1 MKKIFLI
8 FALII
13 NLFAVDDATTTI
25 ENKGASSLPSMV
37 VVATNGLNNE
47 FENKFFKLMVGDL
60 KVGATFAVSDE
71 KASGSWDGA
80 IQSETKPQMI
90 VKYALDG
97 KTSLKVKV
105 TDPNSKVLFE
115 GSFSINDASRYPFL
129 AHKAVSEIVKQLG
142 YANVDWMNKMLLIA
156 NYTSPGN
163 SQILVADYTLTYR
176 KVLIKGGLNIFPKW
190 ANNAQSAFYYTH
202 YDKKSP
208 AIYKYTLATGA
219 KKEIIKGEGMLIAS
233 DVSADGSKLLI
244 TDAPKD
250 QADIYLYNLATGSK
264 KQITH
269 FSGIDVNG
277 NFIDNDSRVVFV
289 SDRLGYP
296 NIFVTGLDGQNVEQ
310 LVFHGKNNNSLSTN
324 GSYIVYSSRDGG
336 GGFNLYLIS
345 TKTDAIRQLTA
356 DGKNTFPKFSDDGGS
371 IVYIKSDRAVGVIRV
386 NENKSFQFPLNIGKI
401 QSIDW

>member
-1 MKKIFLI
+1 MKKILFI
-8 FALII
+8 FAFIA

-37 VVATNGLNNE
+37 VVATNGINNE
-47 FENKFFKLMVGDL
+47 FEEKFFKLIVGDL

-71 KASGSWDGA
+71 KATGSWDGA
-80 IQSETKPQMI
+80 IQSSTTPQMI
-90 VKYALDG
+90 LKYALDG
-97 KTSLKVKV
+97 KTNLKVKV

-115 GSFSINDASRYPFL
+115 NSFSIDNADRYPFL
-129 AHKAVSEIVKQLG
+129 AHKAISEIVKQLG

-156 NYTSPGN
+156 NYIAPEN
-163 SQILVADYTLTYR
+163 SQILVADYTLTFR
-176 KVLIKGGLNIFPKW
+176 QVLLKGGLNIFPKW
-190 ANNAQSAFYYTH
+190 ANDAQTAFYYTH
-202 YDKKSP
+202 YSKSGP
-208 AIYKYTLATGA
+208 AIYKYTLGSGSKT
-219 KKEIIKGEGMLIAS
+219 EILKGKGMLIAS
-233 DVSADGSKLLI
+233 DVMGSNLLI

-250 QADIYLYNLATGSK
+250 QADIFLYNLATGSK

-277 NFIDNDSRVVFV
+277 NFIDGGSRVVFV

-310 LVFHGKNNNSLSTN
+310 LVFHGKNNNAISTN
-324 GSYIVYSSRDGG
+324 GSYIVYSSRDSG

-345 TKTDAIRQLTA
+345 TKTDSIRQLTA
-356 DGKNTFPKFSDDGGS
+356 DGRNTFPRFSSDGGS
-371 IVYIKSDRAVGVIRV
+371 IVYIKSDKAVGIIRV